1 MENSWVEPE
10 QREERKF
17 RILQNVFE
25 SFFWT
30 NQMDFRGIILIDPHN
45 LKSFFPS
52 LIRAGKGKSVLNT
65 TQEGKT
71 LGLPTEPARKFDT

>member
-17 RILQNVFE
+17 RILQNIFE

-45 LKSFFPS
+45 L
-52 LIRAGKGKSVLNT
+52 RVLSCHWADNKVLWNA
-65 TQEGKT
+65 EFG
-71 LGLPTEPARKFDT
+71 